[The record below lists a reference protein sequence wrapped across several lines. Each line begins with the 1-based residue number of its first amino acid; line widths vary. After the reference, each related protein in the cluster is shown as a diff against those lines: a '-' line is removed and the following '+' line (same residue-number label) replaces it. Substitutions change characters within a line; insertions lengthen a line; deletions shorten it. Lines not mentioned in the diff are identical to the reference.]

1 MFTPERMSRLLIAAQ
16 KGQMET
22 VIEALYR
29 KHLAHIEEFTEGEE
43 EAALRIGRPLAGA
56 GKVSSRL
63 VAIRGIENACGLDP
77 DRVKAEPQGSGAL
90 RQRIDSDLPSIQD
103 EVQTLVSRRQQLE
116 SAVRDVDQR
125 IRDLTPFAGL
135 SMDMEMLRGYES
147 VSVHA
152 GWVSAEPEIAG
163 PHGMEVSGKDRQRFL
178 VLFAPAHEEEA
189 VERALAEV
197 GFQSV
202 PIPDERGTAGER
214 IAEYT
219 AEKER
224 LQAEIEEIQRSL
236 EKISEEHAE
245 FLAAAEELLT
255 AEVQKAEAPLRFAT
269 SEEAFLVECYVPED
283 RVPEITDTLEEATG
297 GRVFVTEIPIDD
309 PRRVPVE
316 YDHPAPV
323 RPTEML
329 LDLYSRPRYTEL
341 DPTLFMAI
349 IFPVFFGLILGDVG
363 YGLILLA
370 LALGLRKV
378 ITADEGRKLLAVL
391 RNASISS
398 IIFGLLFSEAFGFA
412 LPWDPIIF
420 NRHLN
425 IGGHAAAGHGPAVA
439 ELMVLSVWIGVLHLT
454 LGRTLGAIN
463 HWRQD
468 HGMHRIRAVLGQI
481 GWIVTMWGI
490 LLIIWSAYTIPLM
503 PDFTTLSPV
512 AVGLN
517 AATHLGGALTIA
529 GVVLVA
535 QESVTEIIEFPSLIS
550 HVLSYARLVAVGLS
564 SIAIAMVVNFLA
576 IGLIIEPQL
585 EQITPVGVI
594 LIVVGVVVLVVG
606 HLGNTALGL
615 IGGGLQTIRLHYV
628 EFFGKFYTGGGR
640 KFSPFGMKRKFTED

>member
-1 MFTPERMSRLLIAAQ
+1 MSRLLIAAQ

-22 VIEALYR
+22 IIEALYR

-43 EAALRIGRPLAGA
+43 EEALSIGKPLAGA
-56 GKVSSRL
+56 GKASSSL
-63 VAIRGIENACGLDP
+63 VTIRGIENACGLDP
-77 DRVKAEPQGSGAL
+77 DSVKAAPQGAGSL

-103 EVQTLVSRRQQLE
+103 EVQALVSRRQQLE

-125 IRDLTPFAGL
+125 IRDLTPFAGVSL
-135 SMDMEMLRGYES
+135 DLEMLHGYES

-152 GWVSAEPEIAG
+152 GWVSAEPELSC
-163 PHGMEVSGKDRQRFL
+163 PHEMVVSGKDRQIFL
-178 VLFAPAHEEEA
+178 VLFAPAQEEEE
-189 VERALAEV
+189 VERALAEAA
-197 GFQSV
+197 FQSV
-202 PIPDERGTAGER
+202 PIPDERGSAGER

-224 LQAEIEEIQRSL
+224 LQAEIESVQQSL
-236 EKISEEHAE
+236 EKIRNQHAG

-269 SEEAFLVECYVPED
+269 SDEAFLVECYVPGD
-283 RVPEITDTLEEATG
+283 QVTEITGTLEEATA

-316 YDHPAPV
+316 YDHPIPV
-323 RPTEML
+323 RPTEVLM
-329 LDLYSRPRYTEL
+329 DLYSRPRYTEV
-341 DPTLFMAI
+341 DPTLFMSI
-349 IFPVFFGLILGDVG
+349 IFPIFFGLILGDVG
-363 YGLILLA
+363 YGVILLA

-378 ITADEGRKLLAVL
+378 ITADEGRKLLAIL
-391 RNASISS
+391 RDASISS
-398 IIFGLLFSEAFGFA
+398 IIFGLLFSEIFGFA

-439 ELMVLSVWIGVLHLT
+439 ELMVVSVWIGVLHLT

-468 HGMHRIRAVLGQI
+468 HGMHRIRSVLAQV
-481 GWIVTMWGI
+481 GWIITMWGI

-517 AATHLGGALTIA
+517 VTTHLGGVMLIA

-535 QESVTEIIEFPSLIS
+535 QESVIEIIEFPSLIS

-564 SIAIAMVVNFLA
+564 SVAIAMVVNYLA

-594 LIVVGVVVLVVG
+594 LIIVGIVVLVVG

-628 EFFGKFYTGGGR
+628 EFFTKFYKGGGR
-640 KFSPFGMKRKFTED
+640 KFDPFGMKRKFTED